1 MNLLVVES
9 PAKAKT
15 INKYLGNDFEVIAT
29 VGHFRDLAKKD
40 GVKVTEDYSDVE
52 LNWETTSAGLQ
63 MLENIEKKA
72 EGYEKI
78 YLATDPDREGEAIT
92 WHLVK
97 SLEKKIDKNKFE
109 RITFNEITKNAVI
122 KSFDE
127 ARKVDD
133 NLVSAYLARR
143 SLDYLAGYSL
153 SPVLW
158 RKMPGSRSAGR
169 VQSVAV
175 RLIYEKE
182 IEIEQFEPEKF
193 YKLNIHGEVNGAKLD
208 TTITTLE
215 GQKVDKLFFKDEDLA
230 NKAKNYLNTNNFFIK
245 KIDEKTISR
254 KPKAPFNTSSLQQT
268 ANSQLNFSASQ
279 TMTIAQGLYMGVDI
293 NKETI
298 ALITYMRTDS
308 ITLSKDS
315 IDIIRE
321 NISKD
326 YGSKYIPEKAIEYK
340 SRKKNAQ
347 EAHEAIRPT
356 DISIKPDDIKE
367 FLNEDQFKLYDLIW
381 KRTIASQ
388 MTSAETNQNTLKIE
402 CKEQN
407 ITLKATLGKLIFD
420 GYKKVYNVQEEDEE
434 QIISLLDNLKENDI
448 YKVDEVEVLE
458 SFTSPPSRYT
468 DASLV
473 KKLEELE
480 IGRPSTYASIIQTIV
495 NRGYVLKSGK
505 SFILNDR
512 GRVVNVF
519 LCNYFKKFLEYKFT
533 ADLENQLD
541 DVAADKAEWKNIVL
555 NFWKDFE
562 FFINEVMGKP
572 NREVIDVI
580 NDELSPVIFK
590 KIGGDVDIKCSSWA
604 NLTKNCDGNLGVKVG
619 KMGGFIGCSNYP
631 DCKFTI
637 SIGAFVKEVNPKNR
651 EGDEIITFPRTLGVD
666 ADSKRDIAV
675 HLGPYG
681 YYLQLGKD
689 TDEEKPKRVT
699 LPKSYDQNTI
709 GMNIASQ
716 LIKLPIT
723 LGVYPDTEEPVI
735 ANIGAYGPYVKYTE
749 KKMNNDIEINQD
761 IFASLGKRFD
771 VLEITLEQAI
781 ELINIKKN
789 KPTNKVREIGTLKR
803 RRQRANLYKGKSGKY
818 YFKIGIMN
826 YKIPPE
832 FDGENLTIEDVE
844 KILKTNR

>member
-40 GVKVTEDYSDVE
+40 GVKVSEDYSDVE
-52 LNWETTSAGLQ
+52 LNWETTSAGLK

-72 EGYEKI
+72 SGYEKI

-97 SLEKKIDKNKFE
+97 SLEKTIDQNKFK

-127 ARKVDD
+127 ARQVDN

-193 YKLNIHGEVNGAKLD
+193 YKLNVHGQINGAKLD
-208 TTITTLE
+208 TSITTLD
-215 GQKVDKLFFKDEDLA
+215 GQKVDKLFFKSEELA
-230 NKAKNYLNTNNFFIK
+230 NKAKDYLNSNNFFIK
-245 KIDEKTISR
+245 KIDEKTIFR
-254 KPKAPFNTSSLQQT
+254 KPRAPFNTSTLQQT

-315 IDIIRE
+315 IETVRE
-321 NISKD
+321 NIQKN
-326 YGSKYIPEKAIEYK
+326 YGEKYLPKEAIEYK
-340 SRKKNAQ
+340 SKKKNAQ

-356 DISIKPDDIKE
+356 DITIKPEDIKD
-367 FLNEDQFKLYDLIW
+367 FLSEEQFKLYDLIW

-388 MTSAETNQNTLKIE
+388 MSNAETNQNTLQIE
-402 CKEQN
+402 CAEKN
-407 ITLKATLGKLIFD
+407 ITLRATLGKLIFD
-420 GYKKVYNVQEEDEE
+420 GYKKVYNLQEDDED
-434 QIISLLDNLKENDI
+434 QIVSLLENLKENDE
-448 YKVDEVEVLE
+448 YKIDDVEILE
-458 SFTSPPSRYT
+458 SYTSPPSRYT

-533 ADLENQLD
+533 ADLESQLD

-590 KIGGDVDIKCSSWA
+590 KIGGDIDIKCSSWA
-604 NLTKNCDGNLGVKVG
+604 NTENCDGNLGVKVG

-637 SIGAFVKEVNPKNR
+637 SIGAFVKEINPKNK
-651 EGDEIITFPRTLGVD
+651 EGDEIITFPRSLGID
-666 ADSKRDIAV
+666 ADSQKEISV

-699 LPKSYDQNTI
+699 LPKHYDQNTL

-723 LGVYPDTEEPVI
+723 LGNYPDSEEPVI
-735 ANIGAYGPYVKYTE
+735 ANIGAYGPYVKY
-749 KKMNNDIEINQD
+749 QD

-771 VLEITLEQAI
+771 VLEIDLNQAV

-789 KPTNKVREIGTLKR
+789 KPTNKVREIGILKR
-803 RRQRANLYKGKSGKY
+803 RRQKANLYKGKSGKY

-832 FDGENLTIEDVE
+832 YDGENLTIEDVE
-844 KILKTNR
+844 KILKSNR

>member
-52 LNWETTSAGLQ
+52 LNWETTTAGMK
-63 MLENIEKKA
+63 MLDSIEKKA
-72 EGYEKI
+72 EGYKKI

-122 KSFDE
+122 NSFKE
-127 ARKVDD
+127 SRKVDD

-193 YKLNIHGEVNGAKLD
+193 YKINVNGEINGAKLD
-208 TTITTLE
+208 TSITSLD
-215 GQKVDKLFFKDEDLA
+215 GQKVDKLFFKNEALA
-230 NKAKNYLNTNNFFIK
+230 EKAKNYLNNNKFFIR

-254 KPKAPFNTSSLQQT
+254 KPKAPFNTSTLQQT

-279 TMTIAQGLYMGVDI
+279 TMTIAQGLYMGIDI

-315 IDIIRE
+315 IDTIRK
-321 NISKD
+321 NISEQ
-326 YGSKYIPEKAIEYK
+326 YGDKYLPDKPIEYK

-356 DISIKPDDIKE
+356 DISIKPESIKDYLSE
-367 FLNEDQFKLYDLIW
+367 EQFKLYDLIW
-381 KRTIASQ
+381 KRTLASQ
-388 MTSAETNQNTLKIE
+388 MTSAETNQNTLQIDCEEK
-402 CKEQN
+402 N

-420 GYKKVYNVQEEDEE
+420 GYKKVYNLQEDDEE
-434 QIISLLDNLKENDI
+434 QIISLLENI
-448 YKVDEVEVLE
+448 KVNDKYIVSEVETLE
-458 SFTSPPSRYT
+458 SYTSPPSRYT

-580 NDELSPVIFK
+580 NEELSPVIFK
-590 KIGGDVDIKCSSWA
+590 KIGGDIDIKCSSWA
-604 NLTKNCDGNLGVKVG
+604 NTENCEGNLGVKVG

-631 DCKFTI
+631 ECKFTI

-651 EGDEIITFPRTLGVD
+651 EGDEIITFPRTLGID
-666 ADSKRDIAV
+666 ADSKKEIAV

-689 TDEEKPKRVT
+689 TDEDKPKRVT

-723 LGVYPDTEEPVI
+723 LGNFPNSEDPVI
-735 ANIGAYGPYVKYTE
+735 ANIGAYGPYVKY
-749 KKMNNDIEINQD
+749 QD
-761 IFASLGKRFD
+761 IFASLGRKYD
-771 VLEITLEQAI
+771 VLEIDLDQAV
-781 ELINIKKN
+781 ELITIKKN
-789 KPTNKVREIGTLKR
+789 KPTNKVREIGVLKR
-803 RRQRANLYKGKSGKY
+803 RKQKANLYKGKSGKF

-832 FDGENLTIEDVE
+832 YDGENLTIEDVE
-844 KILKTNR
+844 KILKANR

>member
-52 LNWETTSAGLQ
+52 LNWETTTAGMK
-63 MLENIEKKA
+63 MLDSIEKKA

-122 KSFDE
+122 NSFKE
-127 ARKVDD
+127 SRKVDD

-193 YKLNIHGEVNGAKLD
+193 YKINVHGEINGAKLD
-208 TTITTLE
+208 TSITSLD
-215 GQKVDKLFFKDEDLA
+215 GQKVDKLFFKNEALA
-230 NKAKNYLNTNNFFIK
+230 EKAKNYLNNNRFFIR

-254 KPKAPFNTSSLQQT
+254 KPKAPFNTSTLQQT

-279 TMTIAQGLYMGVDI
+279 TMTIAQGLYMGIDI

-315 IDIIRE
+315 IDTIRK
-321 NISKD
+321 NISEQ
-326 YGSKYIPEKAIEYK
+326 YGDKYLPDKPIEYK

-356 DISIKPDDIKE
+356 DISIKPESIKDYLSE
-367 FLNEDQFKLYDLIW
+367 EQFKLYDLIW
-381 KRTIASQ
+381 KRTLASQ
-388 MTSAETNQNTLKIE
+388 MTSAETNQNTLQIDCEEK
-402 CKEQN
+402 N

-420 GYKKVYNVQEEDEE
+420 GYKKVYNLQEDDEE
-434 QIISLLDNLKENDI
+434 QIISLLENIKENDKYI
-448 YKVDEVEVLE
+448 VSEVETLE
-458 SFTSPPSRYT
+458 SYTSPPSRYT

-580 NDELSPVIFK
+580 NEELSPVIFK
-590 KIGGDVDIKCSSWA
+590 KIGGDIDIKCSSWA
-604 NLTKNCDGNLGVKVG
+604 NTENCEGNLGVKVG

-631 DCKFTI
+631 ECKFTI

-651 EGDEIITFPRTLGVD
+651 EGDEIITFPRTLGID
-666 ADSKRDIAV
+666 ADSKKEIAV

-689 TDEEKPKRVT
+689 TDEDKPKRVT

-723 LGVYPDTEEPVI
+723 LGNFPNSEDPVI
-735 ANIGAYGPYVKYTE
+735 ANIGAYGPYVKY
-749 KKMNNDIEINQD
+749 QD
-761 IFASLGKRFD
+761 IFASLGRKYD
-771 VLEITLEQAI
+771 VLEIDLDQA
-781 ELINIKKN
+781 
-789 KPTNKVREIGTLKR
+789 V
-803 RRQRANLYKGKSGKY
+803 
-818 YFKIGIMN
+818 
-826 YKIPPE
+826 
-832 FDGENLTIEDVE
+832 
-844 KILKTNR
+844 

>member
-52 LNWETTSAGLQ
+52 LNWETTTAGMK
-63 MLENIEKKA
+63 MLDSIEKKA

-122 KSFDE
+122 NSFKE
-127 ARKVDD
+127 SRNVDD

-193 YKLNIHGEVNGAKLD
+193 YKINVHGEINGAKLD
-208 TTITTLE
+208 TSITSLD
-215 GQKVDKLFFKDEDLA
+215 GQKVDKLFFKNEALA
-230 NKAKNYLNTNNFFIK
+230 EKAKNYLNNNKFFIR

-254 KPKAPFNTSSLQQT
+254 KPKAPFNTSTLQQT

-279 TMTIAQGLYMGVDI
+279 TMTIAQGLYMGIDI

-315 IDIIRE
+315 IDTIRK
-321 NISKD
+321 NISEQ
-326 YGSKYIPEKAIEYK
+326 YGDKYLPDKPIEYK

-356 DISIKPDDIKE
+356 DISIKPESIKDYLSE
-367 FLNEDQFKLYDLIW
+367 EQFKLYDLIW
-381 KRTIASQ
+381 KRTLASQ
-388 MTSAETNQNTLKIE
+388 MTSAETNQNTLQIDCEEK
-402 CKEQN
+402 N

-420 GYKKVYNVQEEDEE
+420 GYKKVYNLQEDDEE
-434 QIISLLDNLKENDI
+434 QIISLLENIKENDKYI
-448 YKVDEVEVLE
+448 VSEVETLE
-458 SFTSPPSRYT
+458 SYTSPPSRYT

-580 NDELSPVIFK
+580 NEELSPVIFK
-590 KIGGDVDIKCSSWA
+590 KIGGDIDIKCSSWA
-604 NLTKNCDGNLGVKVG
+604 NTENCEGNLGVKVG

-631 DCKFTI
+631 ECKFTI

-651 EGDEIITFPRTLGVD
+651 EGDEIITFPRTLGID
-666 ADSKRDIAV
+666 ADSKKEIAV

-681 YYLQLGKD
+681 YYLQLGKE
-689 TDEEKPKRVT
+689 TDEDKPKRVT

-723 LGVYPDTEEPVI
+723 LGNFPNSEDPVI
-735 ANIGAYGPYVKYTE
+735 ANIGAYGPYVKY
-749 KKMNNDIEINQD
+749 QD
-761 IFASLGKRFD
+761 IFASLGRKYD
-771 VLEITLEQAI
+771 VLEINLDQAV
-781 ELINIKKN
+781 ELITIKKN
-789 KPTNKVREIGTLKR
+789 KPTNKVREIGVLKR
-803 RRQRANLYKGKSGKY
+803 RKQRANLYKGKSGKF

-832 FDGENLTIEDVE
+832 YDGENLTIEDVE
-844 KILKTNR
+844 KILKANR

>member
-52 LNWETTSAGLQ
+52 LNWETTTAGMK
-63 MLENIEKKA
+63 MLDSIEKKA

-122 KSFDE
+122 NSFKE
-127 ARKVDD
+127 SRKVDD

-193 YKLNIHGEVNGAKLD
+193 YKINVHGEVNGAKLD
-208 TTITTLE
+208 TSITSLD
-215 GQKVDKLFFKDEDLA
+215 GQKVDKLFFKNGALA
-230 NKAKNYLNTNNFFIK
+230 EKAKNYLNNNKFFIR

-254 KPKAPFNTSSLQQT
+254 KPKAPFNTSTLQQT

-279 TMTIAQGLYMGVDI
+279 TMTIAQGLYMGIDI

-315 IDIIRE
+315 IDTIRK
-321 NISKD
+321 NISEQ
-326 YGSKYIPEKAIEYK
+326 YGDKYLPDKPIEYK

-356 DISIKPDDIKE
+356 DISIKPESIKDYLSE
-367 FLNEDQFKLYDLIW
+367 EQFKLYDLIW
-381 KRTIASQ
+381 KRTLASQ
-388 MTSAETNQNTLKIE
+388 MTSAETNQNTLQIDCEEK
-402 CKEQN
+402 N

-420 GYKKVYNVQEEDEE
+420 GYKKVYNLQEDDEE
-434 QIISLLDNLKENDI
+434 QIISLLENIKENDKYI
-448 YKVDEVEVLE
+448 VSEVETLE
-458 SFTSPPSRYT
+458 SYTSPPSRYT

-580 NDELSPVIFK
+580 NEELSPVIFK
-590 KIGGDVDIKCSSWA
+590 KIGGDIDIKCSSWA
-604 NLTKNCDGNLGVKVG
+604 NTENCEGNLGVKVG

-631 DCKFTI
+631 ECKFTI
-637 SIGAFVKEVNPKNR
+637 SIGAFIKEVNPKNR
-651 EGDEIITFPRTLGVD
+651 EGDEIITFPRTLGID
-666 ADSKRDIAV
+666 ADSKKEIAV

-689 TDEEKPKRVT
+689 TDEDKPKRVT

-723 LGVYPDTEEPVI
+723 LGNFPNSEDPVI
-735 ANIGAYGPYVKYTE
+735 ANIGAYGPYVKY
-749 KKMNNDIEINQD
+749 QD
-761 IFASLGKRFD
+761 IFASLGRKYD
-771 VLEITLEQAI
+771 VLEIDLDQAV
-781 ELINIKKN
+781 ELITIKKN
-789 KPTNKVREIGTLKR
+789 KPTNKVREIGVLKR
-803 RRQRANLYKGKSGKY
+803 RKQRANLYKGKSGKF

-832 FDGENLTIEDVE
+832 YDGENLTIEDVE
-844 KILKTNR
+844 KILKANR

>member
-52 LNWETTSAGLQ
+52 LNWETTTAGMK
-63 MLENIEKKA
+63 MLDSIEKKA

-122 KSFDE
+122 NSFKE
-127 ARKVDD
+127 SRKVDD

-193 YKLNIHGEVNGAKLD
+193 YKINVHGEINGAKLD
-208 TTITTLE
+208 TSITSLD
-215 GQKVDKLFFKDEDLA
+215 GQKVDKLFFKNEALA
-230 NKAKNYLNTNNFFIK
+230 EKAKNYLNNNKFFIR

-254 KPKAPFNTSSLQQT
+254 KPKAPFNTSTLQQT

-279 TMTIAQGLYMGVDI
+279 TMTIAQGLYMGIDI

-315 IDIIRE
+315 IDTIRK
-321 NISKD
+321 NISD
-326 YGSKYIPEKAIEYK
+326 EYGDKYLPDKPIEYK

-356 DISIKPDDIKE
+356 DISIKPESIKDYLSE
-367 FLNEDQFKLYDLIW
+367 EQFKLYDLIW
-381 KRTIASQ
+381 KRTLASQ
-388 MTSAETNQNTLKIE
+388 MTSAQTNQNTLQIDCEEK
-402 CKEQN
+402 N

-420 GYKKVYNVQEEDEE
+420 GYKKVYNLQEDDEE
-434 QIISLLDNLKENDI
+434 QIISLLENIKENDKYI
-448 YKVDEVEVLE
+448 VSEVETLE
-458 SFTSPPSRYT
+458 SYTSPPSRYT

-580 NDELSPVIFK
+580 NEELSPVIFK
-590 KIGGDVDIKCSSWA
+590 KIGGDIDIKCSSWA
-604 NLTKNCDGNLGVKVG
+604 NTENCEGNLGVKVG

-631 DCKFTI
+631 ECKFTI

-651 EGDEIITFPRTLGVD
+651 EGDEIITFPRTLGID
-666 ADSKRDIAV
+666 ADSKKEIAV

-681 YYLQLGKD
+681 YYLQLGKE
-689 TDEEKPKRVT
+689 TDEDKPKRVT

-723 LGVYPDTEEPVI
+723 LGNFPNSEDPVI
-735 ANIGAYGPYVKYTE
+735 ANIGAYGPYVKY
-749 KKMNNDIEINQD
+749 QD
-761 IFASLGKRFD
+761 IFASLGRKYD
-771 VLEITLEQAI
+771 VLEISLDQAV
-781 ELINIKKN
+781 ELITIKKN
-789 KPTNKVREIGTLKR
+789 KPTNKVREIGVLKR
-803 RRQRANLYKGKSGKY
+803 RKQRANLYKGKSGKF

-832 FDGENLTIEDVE
+832 YDGENLTIEDVE
-844 KILKTNR
+844 KILKANR

>member
-52 LNWETTSAGLQ
+52 LNWETTTAGMK
-63 MLENIEKKA
+63 MLDSIEKKA

-122 KSFDE
+122 NSFKE
-127 ARKVDD
+127 SRKVDD

-193 YKLNIHGEVNGAKLD
+193 YKINVHGEINGAKLD
-208 TTITTLE
+208 TSITSLD
-215 GQKVDKLFFKDEDLA
+215 GQKVDKLFFKNEALA
-230 NKAKNYLNTNNFFIK
+230 EKAKNYLNNNKFFIR

-254 KPKAPFNTSSLQQT
+254 KPKAPFNTSTLQQT

-279 TMTIAQGLYMGVDI
+279 TMTIAQGLYMGIDI

-315 IDIIRE
+315 IDTIRK
-321 NISKD
+321 NISEQ
-326 YGSKYIPEKAIEYK
+326 YGDKYLPDKPIEYK

-356 DISIKPDDIKE
+356 DISIKPESIKDYLSE
-367 FLNEDQFKLYDLIW
+367 EQFKLYDLIW
-381 KRTIASQ
+381 KRTLASQ
-388 MTSAETNQNTLKIE
+388 MTSAETNQNTLQIDCEEK
-402 CKEQN
+402 N

-420 GYKKVYNVQEEDEE
+420 GYKKVYNLQDDDEE
-434 QIISLLDNLKENDI
+434 QIISLLENIKENDKYI
-448 YKVDEVEVLE
+448 VGEVETLE
-458 SFTSPPSRYT
+458 SYTSPPSRYT

-572 NREVIDVI
+572 NREVIDMI
-580 NDELSPVIFK
+580 NEELSPVIFK
-590 KIGGDVDIKCSSWA
+590 KIGGDIDIKCSSWA
-604 NLTKNCDGNLGVKVG
+604 NTENCEGNLGVKVG

-631 DCKFTI
+631 ECKFTI

-651 EGDEIITFPRTLGVD
+651 EGDEIITFPRTLGID
-666 ADSKRDIAV
+666 ADSKKEIAV

-681 YYLQLGKD
+681 YYLQLGKE
-689 TDEEKPKRVT
+689 TDEDKPKRVT

-723 LGVYPDTEEPVI
+723 LGNFPNSEDPVI
-735 ANIGAYGPYVKYTE
+735 ANIGAYGPYVKC
-749 KKMNNDIEINQD
+749 QD
-761 IFASLGKRFD
+761 IFASLGRKYD
-771 VLEITLEQAI
+771 VLEINLDQAV
-781 ELINIKKN
+781 ELITIKKN
-789 KPTNKVREIGTLKR
+789 KPTNKVKEIGVLKR
-803 RRQRANLYKGKSGKY
+803 RKQRANLYKGKSGKF

-832 FDGENLTIEDVE
+832 YDGENLTIEDVE
-844 KILKTNR
+844 KILKANR

>member
-52 LNWETTSAGLQ
+52 LNWETTTAGMK
-63 MLENIEKKA
+63 MLDSIEKKA

-122 KSFDE
+122 NSFKE
-127 ARKVDD
+127 SRKVDD

-193 YKLNIHGEVNGAKLD
+193 YKINVHGEINGAKLD
-208 TTITTLE
+208 TSITSLD
-215 GQKVDKLFFKDEDLA
+215 GQKVDKLFFKNEALA
-230 NKAKNYLNTNNFFIK
+230 EKAKNYLNNNKFFIR

-254 KPKAPFNTSSLQQT
+254 KPKAPFNTSTLQQT

-279 TMTIAQGLYMGVDI
+279 TMTIAQGLYMGIDI

-315 IDIIRE
+315 IDTIRK
-321 NISKD
+321 NISEQ
-326 YGSKYIPEKAIEYK
+326 YGDKYLPDKPIEYK

-356 DISIKPDDIKE
+356 DISIKPESIKDYLSE
-367 FLNEDQFKLYDLIW
+367 EQFKLYDLIW
-381 KRTIASQ
+381 KRTLASQ
-388 MTSAETNQNTLKIE
+388 MTSAETNQNTLQIDCEEK
-402 CKEQN
+402 N

-420 GYKKVYNVQEEDEE
+420 GYKKVYNLQEDDEE
-434 QIISLLDNLKENDI
+434 QIISLLENIKENDKYI
-448 YKVDEVEVLE
+448 VSEVETLE
-458 SFTSPPSRYT
+458 SYTSPPSRYT

-580 NDELSPVIFK
+580 NEELSPVIFK
-590 KIGGDVDIKCSSWA
+590 KIGGDIDIKCSSWA
-604 NLTKNCDGNLGVKVG
+604 NTENCEGNLGVKVG

-631 DCKFTI
+631 ECKFTI

-651 EGDEIITFPRTLGVD
+651 EGDEIITFPRTLGID
-666 ADSKRDIAV
+666 ADSKKEIAV

-681 YYLQLGKD
+681 YYLQLGKE
-689 TDEEKPKRVT
+689 TDEDKPKRVT

-723 LGVYPDTEEPVI
+723 LGNFPNSEDPVI
-735 ANIGAYGPYVKYTE
+735 ANIGAYGPYVKY
-749 KKMNNDIEINQD
+749 QD
-761 IFASLGKRFD
+761 IFAS
-771 VLEITLEQAI
+771 
-781 ELINIKKN
+781 
-789 KPTNKVREIGTLKR
+789 
-803 RRQRANLYKGKSGKY
+803 
-818 YFKIGIMN
+818 
-826 YKIPPE
+826 
-832 FDGENLTIEDVE
+832 
-844 KILKTNR
+844 

>member
-29 VGHFRDLAKKD
+29 VGHFRDLAKKN

-52 LNWETTSAGLQ
+52 LNWETTTAGMK
-63 MLENIEKKA
+63 MLDSIEKKA

-122 KSFDE
+122 NSFKE
-127 ARKVDD
+127 SRKVDD

-193 YKLNIHGEVNGAKLD
+193 YKINVHGEINGAKLD
-208 TTITTLE
+208 TSITSLD
-215 GQKVDKLFFKDEDLA
+215 GQKVDKLFFKNEALTE
-230 NKAKNYLNTNNFFIK
+230 KAKNYLNNNKFFIR

-254 KPKAPFNTSSLQQT
+254 KPKAPFNTSTLQQT

-279 TMTIAQGLYMGVDI
+279 TMTIAQGLYMGIDI

-315 IDIIRE
+315 IDTIRKNII
-321 NISKD
+321 KQ
-326 YGSKYIPEKAIEYK
+326 YGDKYLPDKPIEYK

-356 DISIKPDDIKE
+356 DISIKPESIKDYLSE
-367 FLNEDQFKLYDLIW
+367 EQFKLYDLIW
-381 KRTIASQ
+381 KRTLASQ
-388 MTSAETNQNTLKIE
+388 MTSAETNQNTLQIDCEEK
-402 CKEQN
+402 N

-420 GYKKVYNVQEEDEE
+420 GYKKVYNLQEDDEE
-434 QIISLLDNLKENDI
+434 QIISLLENIKENDKYI
-448 YKVDEVEVLE
+448 VSEVETLE
-458 SFTSPPSRYT
+458 SYTSPPSRYT

-580 NDELSPVIFK
+580 NEELSPVIFK
-590 KIGGDVDIKCSSWA
+590 KIGGDIDIKCSSWA
-604 NLTKNCDGNLGVKVG
+604 NTENCEGNLGVKVG

-631 DCKFTI
+631 ECKFTI

-651 EGDEIITFPRTLGVD
+651 EGDEIITFPRTLGID
-666 ADSKRDIAV
+666 ADSKKEIAV

-681 YYLQLGKD
+681 YYLQLGKE
-689 TDEEKPKRVT
+689 TDEDKPKRVT

-723 LGVYPDTEEPVI
+723 LGNFPNSEDPVI
-735 ANIGAYGPYVKYTE
+735 ANIGAYGPYVKY
-749 KKMNNDIEINQD
+749 QD
-761 IFASLGKRFD
+761 IFASLGRKYD
-771 VLEITLEQAI
+771 VLEIDLDQAV
-781 ELINIKKN
+781 ELITIKKN
-789 KPTNKVREIGTLKR
+789 KPTNKVREIGVLKR
-803 RRQRANLYKGKSGKY
+803 RKQRANLYKGKSGKF

-832 FDGENLTIEDVE
+832 YDGENLTIEDVE
-844 KILKTNR
+844 KILKANR

>member
-40 GVKVTEDYSDVE
+40 GVKVSEDYSDVE
-52 LNWETTSAGLQ
+52 LNWETTTAGMK
-63 MLENIEKKA
+63 MLDSIEKKA

-122 KSFDE
+122 NSFKE
-127 ARKVDD
+127 SRKVDD

-193 YKLNIHGEVNGAKLD
+193 YKINVHGEINGAKLD
-208 TTITTLE
+208 TSITSLD
-215 GQKVDKLFFKDEDLA
+215 GQKVDKLFFKNEALA
-230 NKAKNYLNTNNFFIK
+230 EKAKNYLNNNKFFIR

-254 KPKAPFNTSSLQQT
+254 KPKAPFNTSTLQQT

-279 TMTIAQGLYMGVDI
+279 TMTIAQGLYMGIDI

-315 IDIIRE
+315 IDTIRK
-321 NISKD
+321 NISEQ
-326 YGSKYIPEKAIEYK
+326 YGDKYLPDKPIEYK

-356 DISIKPDDIKE
+356 DISIKPESIKDYLSE
-367 FLNEDQFKLYDLIW
+367 EQFKLYDLIW
-381 KRTIASQ
+381 KRTLASQ
-388 MTSAETNQNTLKIE
+388 MTSAETNQNTLQIDCEEK
-402 CKEQN
+402 N

-420 GYKKVYNVQEEDEE
+420 GYKKVYNLQEDDEE
-434 QIISLLDNLKENDI
+434 QIISLLENIKENDKYI
-448 YKVDEVEVLE
+448 VSEVETLE
-458 SFTSPPSRYT
+458 SYTSPPSRYT

-580 NDELSPVIFK
+580 NEELSPVIFK
-590 KIGGDVDIKCSSWA
+590 KIGGDIDIKCSSWA
-604 NLTKNCDGNLGVKVG
+604 NTENCEGNLGVKVG

-631 DCKFTI
+631 ECKFTI

-651 EGDEIITFPRTLGVD
+651 EGDEIITFPRTLGID
-666 ADSKRDIAV
+666 ADSKKEIAV

-681 YYLQLGKD
+681 YYLQLGKE
-689 TDEEKPKRVT
+689 TDEDKPKRVT

-723 LGVYPDTEEPVI
+723 LGNFPNSEDPVI
-735 ANIGAYGPYVKYTE
+735 ANIGAYGPYVKY
-749 KKMNNDIEINQD
+749 QD
-761 IFASLGKRFD
+761 IFASLGRKYD
-771 VLEITLEQAI
+771 VLEIDLDQAV
-781 ELINIKKN
+781 ELITIKKN
-789 KPTNKVREIGTLKR
+789 KPTNKVREIGVLKR
-803 RRQRANLYKGKSGKY
+803 RKQRANLYKGKSGKF

-832 FDGENLTIEDVE
+832 YDGENLTIEDVE
-844 KILKTNR
+844 KILKANR

>member
-52 LNWETTSAGLQ
+52 LNWETTTAGMK
-63 MLENIEKKA
+63 MLDSIEKKA

-122 KSFDE
+122 NSFKE
-127 ARKVDD
+127 SRKVDD

-193 YKLNIHGEVNGAKLD
+193 YKINVHGEINGAKLD
-208 TTITTLE
+208 TSITSLD
-215 GQKVDKLFFKDEDLA
+215 GQKVDKLFFKNEALA
-230 NKAKNYLNTNNFFIK
+230 EKAKNYLNNNKFFIR

-254 KPKAPFNTSSLQQT
+254 KPKAPFNTSTLQQT

-279 TMTIAQGLYMGVDI
+279 TMTIAQGLYMGIDI

-315 IDIIRE
+315 IDTIRK
-321 NISKD
+321 NISEQ
-326 YGSKYIPEKAIEYK
+326 YGDKYLPDKPIEYK

-356 DISIKPDDIKE
+356 DISIKPESIKDYLSE
-367 FLNEDQFKLYDLIW
+367 EQFKLYDLIW
-381 KRTIASQ
+381 KRTLASQ
-388 MTSAETNQNTLKIE
+388 MTSAETNQNTLQIDCEEK
-402 CKEQN
+402 N

-420 GYKKVYNVQEEDEE
+420 GYKKVYNLQEDDEE
-434 QIISLLDNLKENDI
+434 QIISLLENIKENDKYI
-448 YKVDEVEVLE
+448 VSEVETLE
-458 SFTSPPSRYT
+458 SYTSPPSRYT

-590 KIGGDVDIKCSSWA
+590 KIGGDIDIKCSSWA
-604 NLTKNCDGNLGVKVG
+604 NTENCEGNLGVKVG

-631 DCKFTI
+631 ECKFTI

-651 EGDEIITFPRTLGVD
+651 EGDEIITFPRTLGID
-666 ADSKRDIAV
+666 ADSKKEIAV

-689 TDEEKPKRVT
+689 TDEDKPKRVT

-723 LGVYPDTEEPVI
+723 LGNFPNSEDPVI
-735 ANIGAYGPYVKYTE
+735 ANIGAYGPYVKY
-749 KKMNNDIEINQD
+749 QD
-761 IFASLGKRFD
+761 IFASLGRKYD
-771 VLEITLEQAI
+771 VLEINLDQAV
-781 ELINIKKN
+781 ELITIKKN
-789 KPTNKVREIGTLKR
+789 KPTNKVREIGVLKR
-803 RRQRANLYKGKSGKY
+803 RKQRANLYKGKSGKF

-832 FDGENLTIEDVE
+832 YDGENLTIEDVE
-844 KILKTNR
+844 KILKANR

>member
-52 LNWETTSAGLQ
+52 LNWETTTAGMK
-63 MLENIEKKA
+63 MLDSIEKKA

-122 KSFDE
+122 NSFKE
-127 ARKVDD
+127 SRKVDD

-193 YKLNIHGEVNGAKLD
+193 YKINVNGEINGAKLD
-208 TTITTLE
+208 TSITSLD
-215 GQKVDKLFFKDEDLA
+215 GQKVDKLFFKNESLA
-230 NKAKNYLNTNNFFIK
+230 EKAKNYLNNNKFFIR

-254 KPKAPFNTSSLQQT
+254 KPKAPFNTSTLQQT

-279 TMTIAQGLYMGVDI
+279 TMTIAQGLYMGIDI

-315 IDIIRE
+315 IDAVRK
-321 NISKD
+321 NISD
-326 YGSKYIPEKAIEYK
+326 EFGNKYLPDKPIEYK

-356 DISIKPDDIKE
+356 DISIKPESIKNYLSE
-367 FLNEDQFKLYDLIW
+367 EQFKLYDLIW
-381 KRTIASQ
+381 KRTLASQ
-388 MTSAETNQNTLKIE
+388 MTSAETNQNTLQIDCEEK
-402 CKEQN
+402 N

-420 GYKKVYNVQEEDEE
+420 GYKKVYNLQEDDEE
-434 QIISLLDNLKENDI
+434 QIISLLENIKKNDKYI
-448 YKVDEVEVLE
+448 VSEVETLE
-458 SFTSPPSRYT
+458 SYTSPPSRYT

-580 NDELSPVIFK
+580 NEELSPVIFK
-590 KIGGDVDIKCSSWA
+590 KIGGDIDIKCSSWA
-604 NLTKNCDGNLGVKVG
+604 NTENCEGNLGVKVG

-631 DCKFTI
+631 ECKFTI

-651 EGDEIITFPRTLGVD
+651 EGDEIITFPRTLGID
-666 ADSKRDIAV
+666 ADSKKEIAV

-689 TDEEKPKRVT
+689 TDEDKPKRVT
-699 LPKSYDQNTI
+699 LPKIYDQNTI

-723 LGVYPDTEEPVI
+723 LGNFPNSEDPVI
-735 ANIGAYGPYVKYTE
+735 ANIGAYGPYVKY
-749 KKMNNDIEINQD
+749 QD
-761 IFASLGKRFD
+761 IFASLGRKYD
-771 VLEITLEQAI
+771 VLEIDLDQAV
-781 ELINIKKN
+781 ELITIKKN
-789 KPTNKVREIGTLKR
+789 KPTNKVREIGVLKR
-803 RRQRANLYKGKSGKY
+803 RKQRANLYKGKSGKF

-832 FDGENLTIEDVE
+832 YDGENLTIEDVE
-844 KILKTNR
+844 KILKASR

>member
-52 LNWETTSAGLQ
+52 LNWETTTAGIK
-63 MLENIEKKA
+63 MLDSIEKKA

-122 KSFDE
+122 NSFKE
-127 ARKVDD
+127 SRKVDV

-193 YKLNIHGEVNGAKLD
+193 YKINVRGEINSAKLD
-208 TTITTLE
+208 TSITSLD
-215 GQKVDKLFFKDEDLA
+215 GQKVDKLFFKNEALA
-230 NKAKNYLNTNNFFIK
+230 EKAKNYLNNNKFFIR

-254 KPKAPFNTSSLQQT
+254 KPKAPFNTSTLQQT

-279 TMTIAQGLYMGVDI
+279 TMTIAQGLYMGIDI

-315 IDIIRE
+315 IDTIRK
-321 NISKD
+321 NISEQ
-326 YGSKYIPEKAIEYK
+326 YGDKYLPDKPIEYK

-356 DISIKPDDIKE
+356 DISIKPESIKDYLSE
-367 FLNEDQFKLYDLIW
+367 EQFKLYDLIW
-381 KRTIASQ
+381 KRTLASQ
-388 MTSAETNQNTLKIE
+388 MTSAETNQNTLQIDCEEK
-402 CKEQN
+402 N

-420 GYKKVYNVQEEDEE
+420 GYKKVYNLQEDDEE
-434 QIISLLDNLKENDI
+434 QIISLLENIKENDKYI
-448 YKVDEVEVLE
+448 VSEVETLE
-458 SFTSPPSRYT
+458 SYTSPPSRYT

-580 NDELSPVIFK
+580 NEELSPVIFK
-590 KIGGDVDIKCSSWA
+590 KIGGDIDIKCSSWA
-604 NLTKNCDGNLGVKVG
+604 NTENCEGNLGVKVG

-631 DCKFTI
+631 ECKFTI

-651 EGDEIITFPRTLGVD
+651 EGDEIITFPRTLGID
-666 ADSKRDIAV
+666 ADSKKEIAV

-689 TDEEKPKRVT
+689 TDEDKPKRVT

-723 LGVYPDTEEPVI
+723 LGNFPNSEDPVI
-735 ANIGAYGPYVKYTE
+735 ANIGAYGPYVKY
-749 KKMNNDIEINQD
+749 QD
-761 IFASLGKRFD
+761 IFASLGRKYD
-771 VLEITLEQAI
+771 VLEINLDQAV
-781 ELINIKKN
+781 ELITIKKN
-789 KPTNKVREIGTLKR
+789 KPTNKVREIGVLKR
-803 RRQRANLYKGKSGKY
+803 RKQRANLYKGKSGKF

-832 FDGENLTIEDVE
+832 YDGENLTIEDVE
-844 KILKTNR
+844 KILKANR

>member
-52 LNWETTSAGLQ
+52 LNWETTTAGMK
-63 MLENIEKKA
+63 MLDSIEKKA

-122 KSFDE
+122 NSFKE
-127 ARKVDD
+127 SRKVDD

-193 YKLNIHGEVNGAKLD
+193 YKINVHGEINGAKLD
-208 TTITTLE
+208 TSITSLD
-215 GQKVDKLFFKDEDLA
+215 GQKVDKLFFKNEALA
-230 NKAKNYLNTNNFFIK
+230 GKAKNYLNNNKFFIR

-254 KPKAPFNTSSLQQT
+254 KPKAPFNTSTLQQT

-279 TMTIAQGLYMGVDI
+279 TMTIAQGLYMGIDI

-315 IDIIRE
+315 IDTIRK
-321 NISKD
+321 NISEQ
-326 YGSKYIPEKAIEYK
+326 YGDKYLPDKPIEYK

-356 DISIKPDDIKE
+356 DISIKPESIKNYLSE
-367 FLNEDQFKLYDLIW
+367 EQFKLYDLIW
-381 KRTIASQ
+381 KRTLASQ
-388 MTSAETNQNTLKIE
+388 MTSAETNQNTLQIDCEEK
-402 CKEQN
+402 N

-420 GYKKVYNVQEEDEE
+420 GYKKVYNLQEDDEE
-434 QIISLLDNLKENDI
+434 QIISLLENIKENDKYI
-448 YKVDEVEVLE
+448 VSEVETLE
-458 SFTSPPSRYT
+458 SYTSPPSRYT

-580 NDELSPVIFK
+580 NEELSPVIFK
-590 KIGGDVDIKCSSWA
+590 KIGGDIDIKCSSWA
-604 NLTKNCDGNLGVKVG
+604 NTENCEGNLGVKVG

-631 DCKFTI
+631 ECKFTI

-651 EGDEIITFPRTLGVD
+651 EGDEIITFPRTLGID
-666 ADSKRDIAV
+666 ADSKKEIAV

-681 YYLQLGKD
+681 YYLQLGKE
-689 TDEEKPKRVT
+689 TDEDKPKRVT

-723 LGVYPDTEEPVI
+723 LGNFPNSEDPVI
-735 ANIGAYGPYVKYTE
+735 ANIGAYGPYVKY
-749 KKMNNDIEINQD
+749 QD
-761 IFASLGKRFD
+761 IFASLGRKYD
-771 VLEITLEQAI
+771 VLEISLDQAV
-781 ELINIKKN
+781 ELITIKKN
-789 KPTNKVREIGTLKR
+789 KPTNKVREIGVLKR
-803 RRQRANLYKGKSGKY
+803 RKQRANLYKGKSGKF

-832 FDGENLTIEDVE
+832 YDGENLTIEDVE
-844 KILKTNR
+844 KILKANR

>member
-15 INKYLGNDFEVIAT
+15 INKYLGSDFEVIAT

-40 GVKVTEDYSDVE
+40 GVRVTEDYSDVE
-52 LNWETTSAGLQ
+52 LNWETTTAGLK

-72 EGYEKI
+72 NGYEKI

-97 SLEKKIDKNKFE
+97 SLEKNIDRNKFK

-122 KSFDE
+122 KSFE
-127 ARKVDD
+127 QARQVDN

-193 YKLNIHGEVNGAKLD
+193 YKLNVYGQINGAKLE
-208 TTITTLE
+208 TSITTLD
-215 GQKVDKLFFKDEDLA
+215 GQKVDKLFFKSEELA
-230 NKAKNYLNTNNFFIK
+230 NKAKKYLNSNNFFIK
-245 KIDEKTISR
+245 KIDEKTIFR
-254 KPKAPFNTSSLQQT
+254 KPRAPFNTSTLQQT

-315 IDIIRE
+315 ISSIRE
-321 NISKD
+321 NIEKD
-326 YGSKYIPEKAIEYK
+326 YGLKYLPKDAIEYK
-340 SRKKNAQ
+340 SKKKNAQ

-356 DISIKPDDIKE
+356 DISIKPDDIKDSLSE
-367 FLNEDQFKLYDLIW
+367 EQFKLYDLIW

-388 MTSAETNQNTLKIE
+388 MSNAETNQNTLQIE
-402 CKEQN
+402 CDENN

-420 GYKKVYNVQEEDEE
+420 GYKKVYSLQEEDED
-434 QIISLLDNLKENDI
+434 QIVSLLENLKEKDK
-448 YKVDEVEVLE
+448 YKVDDVEILE
-458 SFTSPPSRYT
+458 SYTSPPSRYT

-590 KIGGDVDIKCSSWA
+590 KIGGDIDIKCSSWA
-604 NLTKNCDGNLGVKVG
+604 NTENCDGNLGVKVG

-637 SIGAFVKEVNPKNR
+637 SIGAFVKEINPKNR
-651 EGDEIITFPRTLGVD
+651 EGDEIITFPRTLGTD
-666 ADSKRDIAV
+666 ADSKKEIAV

-699 LPKSYDQNTI
+699 LPKHYDQNTI

-723 LGVYPDTEEPVI
+723 LGNYPDSEEPVI
-735 ANIGAYGPYVKYTE
+735 ANIGAYGPYVKY
-749 KKMNNDIEINQD
+749 QD

-771 VLEITLEQAI
+771 VLEIDLDQAV

-789 KPTNKVREIGTLKR
+789 KPTNKVREIGVLKR
-803 RRQRANLYKGKSGKY
+803 RRQKANLYKGKSGKY

-826 YKIPPE
+826 YKIPAE
-832 FDGENLTIEDVE
+832 YDGENLTIEDVE

>member
-52 LNWETTSAGLQ
+52 LNWETTTAGMK
-63 MLENIEKKA
+63 MLDSIEKKA

-122 KSFDE
+122 NSFKE
-127 ARKVDD
+127 SRKVDD

-193 YKLNIHGEVNGAKLD
+193 YKINVHGEINGAKLD
-208 TTITTLE
+208 TSITSLD
-215 GQKVDKLFFKDEDLA
+215 GQKVDKLFFKNEALA
-230 NKAKNYLNTNNFFIK
+230 EKAKNYLNNNKFFIR

-254 KPKAPFNTSSLQQT
+254 KPKAPFNTSTLQQT

-279 TMTIAQGLYMGVDI
+279 TMTIAQGLYMGIDI

-315 IDIIRE
+315 IDTIRK
-321 NISKD
+321 NISEQ
-326 YGSKYIPEKAIEYK
+326 YGDKYLPDKPIEYK

-356 DISIKPDDIKE
+356 DISIKPESIKDYLSE
-367 FLNEDQFKLYDLIW
+367 EQFKLYDLIW
-381 KRTIASQ
+381 KRTLASQ
-388 MTSAETNQNTLKIE
+388 MTSAETNQNTLQIDCEEK
-402 CKEQN
+402 N

-420 GYKKVYNVQEEDEE
+420 GYKKVYNLQEDDEE
-434 QIISLLDNLKENDI
+434 QIISLLENIKENDKYI
-448 YKVDEVEVLE
+448 VSEVETLE
-458 SFTSPPSRYT
+458 SYTSPPSRYT

-580 NDELSPVIFK
+580 NEELSPVIFK
-590 KIGGDVDIKCSSWA
+590 KIGGDIDIKCSSWA
-604 NLTKNCDGNLGVKVG
+604 NTENCEGNLGVKVG

-631 DCKFTI
+631 ECKFTI

-651 EGDEIITFPRTLGVD
+651 EGDEIITFPRTLGID
-666 ADSKRDIAV
+666 ADSKKEIAV

-689 TDEEKPKRVT
+689 TDEDKPKRVT

-723 LGVYPDTEEPVI
+723 LGNFPNSEDPVI
-735 ANIGAYGPYVKYTE
+735 ANIGAYGPYVKY
-749 KKMNNDIEINQD
+749 QD
-761 IFASLGKRFD
+761 IFASLGRKYD
-771 VLEITLEQAI
+771 VLEIDLEQAV
-781 ELINIKKN
+781 ELITIKKN
-789 KPTNKVREIGTLKR
+789 KPTNKVTQIGVLKR
-803 RRQRANLYKGKSGKY
+803 RKQRANLYKGKSGKF

-832 FDGENLTIEDVE
+832 YDGENLTIEDVE
-844 KILKTNR
+844 KILKANR

>member
-52 LNWETTSAGLQ
+52 LNWETTTAGMK
-63 MLENIEKKA
+63 MLDSIEKKA

-122 KSFDE
+122 NSFKDS
-127 ARKVDD
+127 RKVDD

-193 YKLNIHGEVNGAKLD
+193 YKINVHGEINGAKLD
-208 TTITTLE
+208 TSITSLD
-215 GQKVDKLFFKDEDLA
+215 GQKVDKLFFKNEALA
-230 NKAKNYLNTNNFFIK
+230 EKAKNYLNNNKFFIR

-254 KPKAPFNTSSLQQT
+254 KPKAPFNTSTLQQT

-279 TMTIAQGLYMGVDI
+279 TMTIAQGLYMGIDI

-315 IDIIRE
+315 IDTIRK
-321 NISKD
+321 NISEQ
-326 YGSKYIPEKAIEYK
+326 YGHKYLPDKPIEYK
-340 SRKKNAQ
+340 SKKKNAQ

-356 DISIKPDDIKE
+356 DISIKPESIKDYLSE
-367 FLNEDQFKLYDLIW
+367 EQFKLYDLIW
-381 KRTIASQ
+381 KRTLASQ
-388 MTSAETNQNTLKIE
+388 MTSAETNQNTLQIDCEEK
-402 CKEQN
+402 N

-420 GYKKVYNVQEEDEE
+420 GYKKVYNLQEDDEE
-434 QIISLLDNLKENDI
+434 QIISLLENIKENDKYI
-448 YKVDEVEVLE
+448 VGEVETLE
-458 SFTSPPSRYT
+458 SYTSPPSRYT

-580 NDELSPVIFK
+580 NEELSPVIFK
-590 KIGGDVDIKCSSWA
+590 KIGGDIDIKCSSWA
-604 NLTKNCDGNLGVKVG
+604 NTENCEGNLGVKVG

-631 DCKFTI
+631 ECKFTI

-651 EGDEIITFPRTLGVD
+651 EGDEIITFPRSLGID
-666 ADSKRDIAV
+666 ADSKKEIAV

-681 YYLQLGKD
+681 YYLQLGKE
-689 TDEEKPKRVT
+689 TDEDKPKRVT

-723 LGVYPDTEEPVI
+723 LGNFPNSEDPVI
-735 ANIGAYGPYVKYTE
+735 ANIGAYGPYVKY
-749 KKMNNDIEINQD
+749 QD
-761 IFASLGKRFD
+761 IFASLGRKYD
-771 VLEITLEQAI
+771 VLEINLDQAV
-781 ELINIKKN
+781 ELITIKKN
-789 KPTNKVREIGTLKR
+789 KPTNKVREIGVLKR
-803 RRQRANLYKGKSGKY
+803 RKQKANLYKGKSGKF

-832 FDGENLTIEDVE
+832 YDGENLTIEDVE
-844 KILKTNR
+844 KILKANR

>member
-52 LNWETTSAGLQ
+52 LNWETTTAGMK
-63 MLENIEKKA
+63 MLDSIEKKA

-122 KSFDE
+122 NSFKE
-127 ARKVDD
+127 SRKVDD

-193 YKLNIHGEVNGAKLD
+193 YKINVHGEINGAKLD
-208 TTITTLE
+208 TSITSLD
-215 GQKVDKLFFKDEDLA
+215 GQKVDKLFFKNEALA
-230 NKAKNYLNTNNFFIK
+230 EKAKNYLNNNNFFIR

-254 KPKAPFNTSSLQQT
+254 KPKAPFNTSTLQQT

-279 TMTIAQGLYMGVDI
+279 TMTIAQGLYMGIDI

-315 IDIIRE
+315 IDTLRK
-321 NISKD
+321 NISEQ
-326 YGSKYIPEKAIEYK
+326 YGDKYLPDKPIEYK

-356 DISIKPDDIKE
+356 DISIKPESIKDYLSE
-367 FLNEDQFKLYDLIW
+367 EQFKLYDLIW
-381 KRTIASQ
+381 KRTLASQ
-388 MTSAETNQNTLKIE
+388 MTSAETNQNTLQIDCEEK
-402 CKEQN
+402 N

-420 GYKKVYNVQEEDEE
+420 GYKKVYNLQEDDEE
-434 QIISLLDNLKENDI
+434 QIISLLENIKENDKYI
-448 YKVDEVEVLE
+448 VSEVETLE
-458 SFTSPPSRYT
+458 SYTSPPSRYT

-580 NDELSPVIFK
+580 NEELSPVIFK
-590 KIGGDVDIKCSSWA
+590 KIGGDIDIKCSSWA
-604 NLTKNCDGNLGVKVG
+604 NTENCEGNLGVKVG

-631 DCKFTI
+631 ECKFTI

-651 EGDEIITFPRTLGVD
+651 EGDEIITFPRTLGID
-666 ADSKRDIAV
+666 ADSKKEIAV

-681 YYLQLGKD
+681 YYLQLGKE
-689 TDEEKPKRVT
+689 TDEDKPKRVT

-723 LGVYPDTEEPVI
+723 LGNFPNSEDPVI
-735 ANIGAYGPYVKYTE
+735 ANIGAYGPYVKY
-749 KKMNNDIEINQD
+749 QD
-761 IFASLGKRFD
+761 IFASLGRKYD
-771 VLEITLEQAI
+771 VLEIDLEQAV
-781 ELINIKKN
+781 ELITIKKN
-789 KPTNKVREIGTLKR
+789 KPTNKVREIGVLKR
-803 RRQRANLYKGKSGKY
+803 RKQRANLYKGKSGKF

-832 FDGENLTIEDVE
+832 YDGENLTIEDVE
-844 KILKTNR
+844 KILKANR

>member
-52 LNWETTSAGLQ
+52 LNWETTTAGMK
-63 MLENIEKKA
+63 MLDSIEKKA

-122 KSFDE
+122 NSFKE
-127 ARKVDD
+127 SRKVDD

-193 YKLNIHGEVNGAKLD
+193 YKINVHGEINGAKLD
-208 TTITTLE
+208 TSITSLD
-215 GQKVDKLFFKDEDLA
+215 GQKVDKLFFKNEALA
-230 NKAKNYLNTNNFFIK
+230 EKAKNYLNNNKFFIR

-254 KPKAPFNTSSLQQT
+254 KPKAPFNTSTLQQT

-279 TMTIAQGLYMGVDI
+279 TMTIAQGLYMGIDI

-315 IDIIRE
+315 IDTIRK
-321 NISKD
+321 NISEQ
-326 YGSKYIPEKAIEYK
+326 YGDKYLPDKPIEYK

-356 DISIKPDDIKE
+356 DISIKPESIKDYLSE
-367 FLNEDQFKLYDLIW
+367 EQFKLYDLIW
-381 KRTIASQ
+381 KRTLASQ
-388 MTSAETNQNTLKIE
+388 MTSAETNQNTLQIDCEEK
-402 CKEQN
+402 N

-420 GYKKVYNVQEEDEE
+420 GYKKVYNLQEDDEE
-434 QIISLLDNLKENDI
+434 QIISLLDNIKENDKYI
-448 YKVDEVEVLE
+448 VSEVETLE
-458 SFTSPPSRYT
+458 SYTSPPSRYT

-580 NDELSPVIFK
+580 NEELSPVIFK
-590 KIGGDVDIKCSSWA
+590 KIGGDIDIKCSSWA
-604 NLTKNCDGNLGVKVG
+604 NTENCEGNLGVKVG

-631 DCKFTI
+631 ECKFTI

-651 EGDEIITFPRTLGVD
+651 EGDEIITFPRTLGID
-666 ADSKRDIAV
+666 ADSKKEIAV

-723 LGVYPDTEEPVI
+723 LGNFPNSEDPVI
-735 ANIGAYGPYVKYTE
+735 ANIGAYGPYVKY
-749 KKMNNDIEINQD
+749 QD
-761 IFASLGKRFD
+761 IFASLGRKYD
-771 VLEITLEQAI
+771 VLEINLDQAV
-781 ELINIKKN
+781 ELITIKKN
-789 KPTNKVREIGTLKR
+789 KPTNKVREIGVLKR
-803 RRQRANLYKGKSGKY
+803 RKQRANLYKGKSGKF

-832 FDGENLTIEDVE
+832 YDGENLTIEDVE
-844 KILKTNR
+844 KILKANR

>member
-52 LNWETTSAGLQ
+52 LNWETTTAGMK
-63 MLENIEKKA
+63 MLDSIEKKA

-122 KSFDE
+122 NSFKE
-127 ARKVDD
+127 SRKVDD
-133 NLVSAYLARR
+133 NLVCAYLARR

-193 YKLNIHGEVNGAKLD
+193 YKINVHGEINGAKLD
-208 TTITTLE
+208 TSITSLD
-215 GQKVDKLFFKDEDLA
+215 GQKVDKLFFKNEALA
-230 NKAKNYLNTNNFFIK
+230 EKAKNYLNNNKFFIR
-245 KIDEKTISR
+245 KIDEKIISR
-254 KPKAPFNTSSLQQT
+254 KPKAPFNTSTLQQT

-279 TMTIAQGLYMGVDI
+279 TMTIAQGLYMGIDI

-315 IDIIRE
+315 IDTIRK
-321 NISKD
+321 NISEQ
-326 YGSKYIPEKAIEYK
+326 YGDKYLPDKPIEYK

-356 DISIKPDDIKE
+356 DISIKPESIKDYLTE
-367 FLNEDQFKLYDLIW
+367 EQFKLYDLIW
-381 KRTIASQ
+381 KRTLASQ
-388 MTSAETNQNTLKIE
+388 MTSAETNQNTLQIDCEEK
-402 CKEQN
+402 N

-420 GYKKVYNVQEEDEE
+420 GYKKVYNLQEDDEE
-434 QIISLLDNLKENDI
+434 QIISLLENIKENDK
-448 YKVDEVEVLE
+448 YTVSEVETLE
-458 SFTSPPSRYT
+458 SYTSPPSRYT

-555 NFWKDFE
+555 DFWKDFE

-580 NDELSPVIFK
+580 NEELSPVIFK
-590 KIGGDVDIKCSSWA
+590 KIGGDIDIKCSSWA
-604 NLTKNCDGNLGVKVG
+604 NTENCEGNLGVKVG

-631 DCKFTI
+631 ECKFTI

-651 EGDEIITFPRTLGVD
+651 EGDEIITFPRTLGID
-666 ADSKRDIAV
+666 ADSKKEIAV

-689 TDEEKPKRVT
+689 TDEDKPKRVT

-723 LGVYPDTEEPVI
+723 LGNFPNSEDPVI
-735 ANIGAYGPYVKYTE
+735 ANIGAYGPYVKY
-749 KKMNNDIEINQD
+749 QD
-761 IFASLGKRFD
+761 IFASLGRKYD
-771 VLEITLEQAI
+771 VLEIDLDQAV
-781 ELINIKKN
+781 ELITIKKN
-789 KPTNKVREIGTLKR
+789 KPTNKVREIGVLKR
-803 RRQRANLYKGKSGKY
+803 RKQRANLYKGKSGKF

-832 FDGENLTIEDVE
+832 YDGENLTIEDVE
-844 KILKTNR
+844 KILKANR

>member
-52 LNWETTSAGLQ
+52 LNWETTTAGMK
-63 MLENIEKKA
+63 MLDSIEKKA

-122 KSFDE
+122 NSFKE
-127 ARKVDD
+127 SRKVDD

-193 YKLNIHGEVNGAKLD
+193 YKINVHGEINGAKLD
-208 TTITTLE
+208 TSITSLD
-215 GQKVDKLFFKDEDLA
+215 GQKVDKLFFKNEALA
-230 NKAKNYLNTNNFFIK
+230 EKAKNYLNNNKFFIR

-254 KPKAPFNTSSLQQT
+254 KPKAPFNTSTLQQT

-279 TMTIAQGLYMGVDI
+279 TMTIAQGLYMGIDI

-315 IDIIRE
+315 IDTIRK
-321 NISKD
+321 NISD
-326 YGSKYIPEKAIEYK
+326 EYGDKYLPDKPIEYK

-356 DISIKPDDIKE
+356 DISIKPESIKDYLSE
-367 FLNEDQFKLYDLIW
+367 EQFKLYDLIW
-381 KRTIASQ
+381 KRTLASQ
-388 MTSAETNQNTLKIE
+388 MTSAETNQNTLQIDCEEK
-402 CKEQN
+402 N

-420 GYKKVYNVQEEDEE
+420 GYKKVYNLQDDDEE
-434 QIISLLDNLKENDI
+434 QIISLLENIKENDKYI
-448 YKVDEVEVLE
+448 VGEVETLE
-458 SFTSPPSRYT
+458 SYTSPPSRYT

-580 NDELSPVIFK
+580 NEELSPVIFR
-590 KIGGDVDIKCSSWA
+590 KIGGDIDIKCSSWA
-604 NLTKNCDGNLGVKVG
+604 NTENCEGNLGVKVG

-631 DCKFTI
+631 ECKFTI

-651 EGDEIITFPRTLGVD
+651 EGDDIITFPRTLGID
-666 ADSKRDIAV
+666 ADSKKEIAV

-681 YYLQLGKD
+681 YYLQLGKE
-689 TDEEKPKRVT
+689 TDEDKPKRVT

-723 LGVYPDTEEPVI
+723 LGNFPNSEDPVI
-735 ANIGAYGPYVKYTE
+735 ANIGAYGPYVKC
-749 KKMNNDIEINQD
+749 QD
-761 IFASLGKRFD
+761 IFASLGRKYD
-771 VLEITLEQAI
+771 VLEINLDQAV
-781 ELINIKKN
+781 ELITIKKN
-789 KPTNKVREIGTLKR
+789 KPTNKVREIGVLKR
-803 RRQRANLYKGKSGKY
+803 RKQRANLYKGKSGKF

-832 FDGENLTIEDVE
+832 YDGENLTIEDVE
-844 KILKTNR
+844 KILKANR

>member
-52 LNWETTSAGLQ
+52 LNWETTTAGMK
-63 MLENIEKKA
+63 MLDSIEKKA

-122 KSFDE
+122 NSFKE
-127 ARKVDD
+127 SRKVDD

-193 YKLNIHGEVNGAKLD
+193 YKINVHGEINGAKLD
-208 TTITTLE
+208 TSITSLD
-215 GQKVDKLFFKDEDLA
+215 GQKVDKLFFKNEALTE
-230 NKAKNYLNTNNFFIK
+230 KAKNYLNNNKFFIR

-254 KPKAPFNTSSLQQT
+254 KPKAPFNTSTLQQT

-279 TMTIAQGLYMGVDI
+279 TMTIAQGLYMGIDI

-315 IDIIRE
+315 IDTIRKNII
-321 NISKD
+321 KQ
-326 YGSKYIPEKAIEYK
+326 YGDKYLPDKPIEYK

-356 DISIKPDDIKE
+356 DISIKPESIKDYLSE
-367 FLNEDQFKLYDLIW
+367 EQFKLYDLIW
-381 KRTIASQ
+381 KRTLASQ
-388 MTSAETNQNTLKIE
+388 MTSAETNQNTLQIDCEEK
-402 CKEQN
+402 N

-420 GYKKVYNVQEEDEE
+420 GYKKVYNLQEDDEE
-434 QIISLLDNLKENDI
+434 QIISLLENIKENDKYI
-448 YKVDEVEVLE
+448 VSEVETLE
-458 SFTSPPSRYT
+458 SYTSPPSRYT

-580 NDELSPVIFK
+580 NEELSPVIFK
-590 KIGGDVDIKCSSWA
+590 KIGGDIDIKCSSWA
-604 NLTKNCDGNLGVKVG
+604 NTENCEGNLGVKVG

-631 DCKFTI
+631 ECKFTI

-651 EGDEIITFPRTLGVD
+651 EGDEIITFPRTLGID
-666 ADSKRDIAV
+666 ADSKKEIAV

-681 YYLQLGKD
+681 YYLQLGKE
-689 TDEEKPKRVT
+689 TDEDKPKRVT

-723 LGVYPDTEEPVI
+723 LGNFPNSEDPVI
-735 ANIGAYGPYVKYTE
+735 ANIGAYGPYVKY
-749 KKMNNDIEINQD
+749 QD
-761 IFASLGKRFD
+761 IFASLGRKYD
-771 VLEITLEQAI
+771 VLEIDLDQAV
-781 ELINIKKN
+781 ELITIKKN
-789 KPTNKVREIGTLKR
+789 KPTNKVREIGVLKR
-803 RRQRANLYKGKSGKY
+803 RKQRANLYKGKSGKF

-832 FDGENLTIEDVE
+832 YDGENLTIEDVE
-844 KILKTNR
+844 KILKANR

>member
-52 LNWETTSAGLQ
+52 LNWETTTAGMK
-63 MLENIEKKA
+63 MLDSIEKKA

-122 KSFDE
+122 NSFKE
-127 ARKVDD
+127 SRKVDD

-193 YKLNIHGEVNGAKLD
+193 YKINVHGEINGAKLD
-208 TTITTLE
+208 TSITSLD
-215 GQKVDKLFFKDEDLA
+215 GQKVDKLFFKNEALA
-230 NKAKNYLNTNNFFIK
+230 EKAKNYLNNNKFFIR

-254 KPKAPFNTSSLQQT
+254 KPKAPFNTSTLQQT

-279 TMTIAQGLYMGVDI
+279 TMTIAQGLYMGIDI

-315 IDIIRE
+315 IDTIRK
-321 NISKD
+321 NISEQ
-326 YGSKYIPEKAIEYK
+326 YGDKYLPDKPIEYK

-356 DISIKPDDIKE
+356 DISIKPESIKDYLSE
-367 FLNEDQFKLYDLIW
+367 EQFKLYDLIW
-381 KRTIASQ
+381 KRTLASQ
-388 MTSAETNQNTLKIE
+388 MTSAETNQNTLQIDCEEK
-402 CKEQN
+402 N

-420 GYKKVYNVQEEDEE
+420 GYKKVYNLQEDDEE
-434 QIISLLDNLKENDI
+434 QIISLLENIKEKDKYI
-448 YKVDEVEVLE
+448 VSEVETLE
-458 SFTSPPSRYT
+458 SYTSPPSRYT

-580 NDELSPVIFK
+580 NEELSPVIFK
-590 KIGGDVDIKCSSWA
+590 KIGGDIDIKCSSWA
-604 NLTKNCDGNLGVKVG
+604 NTENCEGNLGVKVG

-631 DCKFTI
+631 ECKFTI
-637 SIGAFVKEVNPKNR
+637 SIGAFIKEVNPKNR
-651 EGDEIITFPRTLGVD
+651 EGDEIITFPRTLGID
-666 ADSKRDIAV
+666 ADSKKEIAV

-689 TDEEKPKRVT
+689 TDEDKPKRVT

-723 LGVYPDTEEPVI
+723 LGNFPNSEDPVI
-735 ANIGAYGPYVKYTE
+735 ANIGAYGPYVKY
-749 KKMNNDIEINQD
+749 QD
-761 IFASLGKRFD
+761 IFASLGRKYD
-771 VLEITLEQAI
+771 VLEIDLDQAV
-781 ELINIKKN
+781 ELITIKKN
-789 KPTNKVREIGTLKR
+789 KPTNKVREIGVLKR
-803 RRQRANLYKGKSGKY
+803 RKQRANLYKGKSGKF

-832 FDGENLTIEDVE
+832 YDGENLTIEDVE
-844 KILKTNR
+844 KILKANR

>member
-52 LNWETTSAGLQ
+52 LNWETTTAGMK
-63 MLENIEKKA
+63 MLDSIEKKA

-122 KSFDE
+122 NSFKE
-127 ARKVDD
+127 SRKVDD

-193 YKLNIHGEVNGAKLD
+193 YKINVYGEINGAKLD
-208 TTITTLE
+208 TSITSLD
-215 GQKVDKLFFKDEDLA
+215 GQKVDKLFFKNEALA
-230 NKAKNYLNTNNFFIK
+230 EKAKNYLNNNKFFIR
-245 KIDEKTISR
+245 KIHEKTISR
-254 KPKAPFNTSSLQQT
+254 KPKAPFNTSTLQQT

-279 TMTIAQGLYMGVDI
+279 TMTIAQGLYMGIDI

-315 IDIIRE
+315 IDTIRK
-321 NISKD
+321 NISEQ
-326 YGSKYIPEKAIEYK
+326 YGDKYLPDKPIEYK

-356 DISIKPDDIKE
+356 DISIKPESIKDYLSE
-367 FLNEDQFKLYDLIW
+367 EQFKLYDLIW
-381 KRTIASQ
+381 KRTLASQ
-388 MTSAETNQNTLKIE
+388 MTSAETNQNTLQIDCEEK
-402 CKEQN
+402 N

-420 GYKKVYNVQEEDEE
+420 GYKKVYNLQEDDEE
-434 QIISLLDNLKENDI
+434 QIISLLENIKENDKYI
-448 YKVDEVEVLE
+448 VSEVETLE
-458 SFTSPPSRYT
+458 SYTSPPSRYT

-555 NFWKDFE
+555 NFWRDFE

-590 KIGGDVDIKCSSWA
+590 KIGGDIDIKCSSWA
-604 NLTKNCDGNLGVKVG
+604 NTENCEGNLGVKVG

-631 DCKFTI
+631 ECKFTI

-651 EGDEIITFPRTLGVD
+651 EGDEIITFPRTLGID
-666 ADSKRDIAV
+666 ADSKKEIAV
-675 HLGPYG
+675 YLGPYG

-689 TDEEKPKRVT
+689 TDEDKPKRVT

-723 LGVYPDTEEPVI
+723 LGNFPNSEDPVI
-735 ANIGAYGPYVKYTE
+735 ANIGAYGPYVKY
-749 KKMNNDIEINQD
+749 QD
-761 IFASLGKRFD
+761 IFASLGRKYD
-771 VLEITLEQAI
+771 VLEINLDQAV
-781 ELINIKKN
+781 ELITIKKN
-789 KPTNKVREIGTLKR
+789 KPTNKVREIGVLKR
-803 RRQRANLYKGKSGKY
+803 RKQRANLYKGKSGKF

-832 FDGENLTIEDVE
+832 YDGENLTIEDVE
-844 KILKTNR
+844 KILKANR

>member
-52 LNWETTSAGLQ
+52 LNWETTTAGMK
-63 MLENIEKKA
+63 MLDSIEKKA

-122 KSFDE
+122 NSFKE
-127 ARKVDD
+127 SRKVDD

-193 YKLNIHGEVNGAKLD
+193 YKINVHGEINGAKLD
-208 TTITTLE
+208 TSITSLD
-215 GQKVDKLFFKDEDLA
+215 GQKVDKLFFKNESLA
-230 NKAKNYLNTNNFFIK
+230 EKAKNFLNNNKFFIR

-254 KPKAPFNTSSLQQT
+254 KPKAPFNTSTLQQT

-279 TMTIAQGLYMGVDI
+279 TMTIAQGLYMGIDI

-315 IDIIRE
+315 IDTIRN
-321 NISKD
+321 NISEQ
-326 YGSKYIPEKAIEYK
+326 YGDKYLPDKPIEYK

-356 DISIKPDDIKE
+356 DISIKPESIKDYLSE
-367 FLNEDQFKLYDLIW
+367 EQFKLYDLIW
-381 KRTIASQ
+381 KRTLASQ
-388 MTSAETNQNTLKIE
+388 MTSAETNQNTLQIDCEEK
-402 CKEQN
+402 N

-420 GYKKVYNVQEEDEE
+420 GYKKVYNLQEDDEE
-434 QIISLLDNLKENDI
+434 QIISLLENIKENDKYI
-448 YKVDEVEVLE
+448 VSEVETLE
-458 SFTSPPSRYT
+458 SYTSPPSRYT

-580 NDELSPVIFK
+580 NEELSPVIFK
-590 KIGGDVDIKCSSWA
+590 KIGGDIDIKCSSWA
-604 NLTKNCDGNLGVKVG
+604 NTENCEGNLGVKVG

-631 DCKFTI
+631 ECKFTI

-651 EGDEIITFPRTLGVD
+651 EGDEIITFPRTLGID
-666 ADSKRDIAV
+666 ADSKKEIAV

-681 YYLQLGKD
+681 YYLQLGKE
-689 TDEEKPKRVT
+689 TDEDKPKRVT

-723 LGVYPDTEEPVI
+723 LGNFPNSEDPVI
-735 ANIGAYGPYVKYTE
+735 ANIGAYGPYVKY
-749 KKMNNDIEINQD
+749 QD
-761 IFASLGKRFD
+761 IFASLGRKYD
-771 VLEITLEQAI
+771 VLEISLDQAV
-781 ELINIKKN
+781 ELITIKKN
-789 KPTNKVREIGTLKR
+789 KPTNKVREIGVLKKR
-803 RRQRANLYKGKSGKY
+803 KQRANLYKGKSGKY

-832 FDGENLTIEDVE
+832 YDGENLTIEDVE
-844 KILKTNR
+844 KILKANR

>member
-52 LNWETTSAGLQ
+52 LNWETTTAGMK
-63 MLENIEKKA
+63 MLDSIEKKA

-122 KSFDE
+122 NSFKE
-127 ARKVDD
+127 SRKVDD

-193 YKLNIHGEVNGAKLD
+193 YKINVHGEINGAKLD
-208 TTITTLE
+208 TSITSLD
-215 GQKVDKLFFKDEDLA
+215 GQKVDKLFFKNEALA
-230 NKAKNYLNTNNFFIK
+230 EKAKNYLNNNNFFIR

-254 KPKAPFNTSSLQQT
+254 KPKAPFNTSTLQQT

-279 TMTIAQGLYMGVDI
+279 TMTIAQGLYMGIDI

-315 IDIIRE
+315 IDTIRK
-321 NISKD
+321 NISEQ
-326 YGSKYIPEKAIEYK
+326 YGDKYLPDKPIEYK

-356 DISIKPDDIKE
+356 DISIKPESIKDYLSE
-367 FLNEDQFKLYDLIW
+367 EQFKLYDLIW
-381 KRTIASQ
+381 KRTLASQ
-388 MTSAETNQNTLKIE
+388 MTSAETNQNTLQIDCEEK
-402 CKEQN
+402 N

-420 GYKKVYNVQEEDEE
+420 GYKKVYNLQEDDEE
-434 QIISLLDNLKENDI
+434 QIISLLENIKENDKYI
-448 YKVDEVEVLE
+448 VSEVETLE
-458 SFTSPPSRYT
+458 SYTSPPSRYT

-580 NDELSPVIFK
+580 NEELSPVIFK
-590 KIGGDVDIKCSSWA
+590 KIGGDIDIKCSSWA
-604 NLTKNCDGNLGVKVG
+604 NTENCEGNLGVKVG

-631 DCKFTI
+631 ECKFTI

-651 EGDEIITFPRTLGVD
+651 EGDEIITFPRTLGID
-666 ADSKRDIAV
+666 ADSKKEIAV

-681 YYLQLGKD
+681 YYLQLGKE
-689 TDEEKPKRVT
+689 TDEDKPKRVT

-723 LGVYPDTEEPVI
+723 LGNFPNSEDPVI
-735 ANIGAYGPYVKYTE
+735 ANIGAYGPYVKY
-749 KKMNNDIEINQD
+749 QD
-761 IFASLGKRFD
+761 IFASLGRKYD
-771 VLEITLEQAI
+771 VLEIDLDQAV
-781 ELINIKKN
+781 ELITIKKN
-789 KPTNKVREIGTLKR
+789 KPTNKVREIGVLKR
-803 RRQRANLYKGKSGKY
+803 RKQRANLYKGKSGKF

-832 FDGENLTIEDVE
+832 YDGENLTIEDVE
-844 KILKTNR
+844 KILKANR

>member
-52 LNWETTSAGLQ
+52 LNWETTTAGMK
-63 MLENIEKKA
+63 MLDIIEKKA

-122 KSFDE
+122 NSFKE
-127 ARKVDD
+127 SRKVDD

-193 YKLNIHGEVNGAKLD
+193 YKINVHGEINGAKLD
-208 TTITTLE
+208 TSITSLD
-215 GQKVDKLFFKDEDLA
+215 GQKVDKLFFKNEALA
-230 NKAKNYLNTNNFFIK
+230 EKAKNYLNNNKFFIR

-254 KPKAPFNTSSLQQT
+254 KPKAPFNTSTLQQT

-279 TMTIAQGLYMGVDI
+279 TMTIAQGLYMGIDI

-315 IDIIRE
+315 IDTIRK
-321 NISKD
+321 NISEQ
-326 YGSKYIPEKAIEYK
+326 YGDKYLPDKPIEYK

-356 DISIKPDDIKE
+356 DISIKPESIKDYLSE
-367 FLNEDQFKLYDLIW
+367 EQFKLYDLIW
-381 KRTIASQ
+381 KRTLASQ
-388 MTSAETNQNTLKIE
+388 MTSAETNQNTLQIDCEEK
-402 CKEQN
+402 N

-420 GYKKVYNVQEEDEE
+420 GYKKVYNLQEDDEE
-434 QIISLLDNLKENDI
+434 QIISLLENIKENDKYI
-448 YKVDEVEVLE
+448 VSEVETLE
-458 SFTSPPSRYT
+458 SYTSPPSRYT

-580 NDELSPVIFK
+580 NEELSPVIFK
-590 KIGGDVDIKCSSWA
+590 KIGGDIDIKCSSWA
-604 NLTKNCDGNLGVKVG
+604 NTENCEGNLGVKVG

-631 DCKFTI
+631 ECKFTI

-651 EGDEIITFPRTLGVD
+651 EGDEIITFPRTLGID
-666 ADSKRDIAV
+666 ADSKKEIAV

-681 YYLQLGKD
+681 YYLQLGKETYED
-689 TDEEKPKRVT
+689 KPKRVT

-723 LGVYPDTEEPVI
+723 LGNFPNSEDPVI
-735 ANIGAYGPYVKYTE
+735 ANIGAYGPYVKY
-749 KKMNNDIEINQD
+749 QD
-761 IFASLGKRFD
+761 IFASLGRKYD
-771 VLEITLEQAI
+771 VLEIDLDQAV
-781 ELINIKKN
+781 ELITIKKN
-789 KPTNKVREIGTLKR
+789 KPTNKVREIGVLKR
-803 RRQRANLYKGKSGKY
+803 RKQRANLYKGKSGKF

-832 FDGENLTIEDVE
+832 YDGENLTIEDVE
-844 KILKTNR
+844 KILKANR

>member
-52 LNWETTSAGLQ
+52 LNWETTTAGMK
-63 MLENIEKKA
+63 MLDSIEKKA

-122 KSFDE
+122 NSFKE
-127 ARKVDD
+127 SRKVDD

-193 YKLNIHGEVNGAKLD
+193 YKINVHGEINGAKLD
-208 TTITTLE
+208 TSITSLD
-215 GQKVDKLFFKDEDLA
+215 GQKVDKLFFKNEALA
-230 NKAKNYLNTNNFFIK
+230 EKAKNYLNNNNFFIR

-254 KPKAPFNTSSLQQT
+254 KPKAPFNTSTMQQT

-279 TMTIAQGLYMGVDI
+279 TMTIAQGLYMGIDI

-315 IDIIRE
+315 IDTIRK
-321 NISKD
+321 NISEQ
-326 YGSKYIPEKAIEYK
+326 YGDKYLPDKPIEYK

-356 DISIKPDDIKE
+356 DISIKPESIKDYLSE
-367 FLNEDQFKLYDLIW
+367 EQFKLYDLIW
-381 KRTIASQ
+381 KRTLASQ
-388 MTSAETNQNTLKIE
+388 MTSAETNQNTLQIDCEEK
-402 CKEQN
+402 N

-420 GYKKVYNVQEEDEE
+420 GYKKVYNLQEDDEE
-434 QIISLLDNLKENDI
+434 QIISLLENIKENDKYI
-448 YKVDEVEVLE
+448 VSEVETLE
-458 SFTSPPSRYT
+458 SYTSPPSRYT

-580 NDELSPVIFK
+580 NEELSPVIFK
-590 KIGGDVDIKCSSWA
+590 KIGGDIDIKCSSWA
-604 NLTKNCDGNLGVKVG
+604 NTENCEGNLGVKVG

-631 DCKFTI
+631 ECKFTI

-651 EGDEIITFPRTLGVD
+651 EGDEIITFPRTLGID
-666 ADSKRDIAV
+666 ADSKKEIAV

-681 YYLQLGKD
+681 YYLQLGKE
-689 TDEEKPKRVT
+689 TDEDKPKRVT

-723 LGVYPDTEEPVI
+723 LGNFPNSEDPVI
-735 ANIGAYGPYVKYTE
+735 ANIGAYGPYVKC
-749 KKMNNDIEINQD
+749 QD
-761 IFASLGKRFD
+761 IFASLGRKYD
-771 VLEITLEQAI
+771 VLEINLDQAV
-781 ELINIKKN
+781 ELITIKKN
-789 KPTNKVREIGTLKR
+789 KPTNKVREIGVLKR
-803 RRQRANLYKGKSGKY
+803 RKQRANLYKGKSGKF

-832 FDGENLTIEDVE
+832 YDGENLTIEDVE
-844 KILKTNR
+844 KILKANR

>member
-52 LNWETTSAGLQ
+52 LNWETTAAGLK
-63 MLENIEKKA
+63 MLDGIEKKA

-97 SLEKKIDKNKFE
+97 SLEKKVDKNKFE

-193 YKLNIHGEVNGAKLD
+193 YKINIHGEINGAKLD
-208 TTITTLE
+208 TSITSLE
-215 GQKVDKLFFKDEDLA
+215 GEKVDKLFFRDEALA
-230 NKAKNYLNTNNFFIK
+230 NKAKNYLKSNSFFIR
-245 KIDEKTISR
+245 KIDERTISR
-254 KPKAPFNTSSLQQT
+254 KPKAPFNTSTLQQT

-279 TMTIAQGLYMGVDI
+279 TMTIAQGLYMGIDI

-315 IDIIRE
+315 IDTIRE
-321 NISKD
+321 NISKE
-326 YGSKYIPEKAIEYK
+326 YGDKYLPDKPIEYK

-356 DISIKPDDIKE
+356 DISIKPEDIKD
-367 FLNEDQFKLYDLIW
+367 FLNEEQFKLYDLIW

-388 MTSAETNQNTLKIE
+388 MTSAETNQSTLQIDCE
-402 CKEQN
+402 ENN

-420 GYKKVYNVQEEDEE
+420 GYKKVYNLQEDDEE
-434 QIISLLDNLKENDI
+434 QIISLLENIKENDKYI
-448 YKVDEVEVLE
+448 VNEVEALE

-580 NDELSPVIFK
+580 NDELSPVIFR
-590 KIGGDVDIKCSSWA
+590 KIGGDIDIKCSSWA
-604 NLTKNCDGNLGVKVG
+604 NTENCEGNLGVKVG

-631 DCKFTI
+631 ECKFTI

-651 EGDEIITFPRTLGVD
+651 EGDEIITFPRILGID
-666 ADSKRDIAV
+666 ADSKKEIAV

-681 YYLQLGKD
+681 YYLQLGKE
-689 TDEEKPKRVT
+689 TDEDKPKRVT

-723 LGVYPDTEEPVI
+723 LGNFPDSEDPVV
-735 ANIGAYGPYVKYTE
+735 ANIGAYGPYVKY
-749 KKMNNDIEINQD
+749 QD
-761 IFASLGKRFD
+761 IYASLGRKYD
-771 VLEITLEQAI
+771 VLEIGLDQAV
-781 ELINIKKN
+781 ELITIKKN
-789 KPTNKVREIGTLKR
+789 KPTNKVREIGILKR
-803 RRQRANLYKGKSGKY
+803 RKQRANLYRGKSGKY

-832 FDGENLTIEDVE
+832 YDGENLTIEDVE
-844 KILKTNR
+844 KILKASR

>member
-52 LNWETTSAGLQ
+52 LNWETTTAGMK
-63 MLENIEKKA
+63 MLDSIEKKA

-122 KSFDE
+122 NSFKE
-127 ARKVDD
+127 SRKVDD

-193 YKLNIHGEVNGAKLD
+193 YKINVHGEINGAKLD
-208 TTITTLE
+208 TSITSLD
-215 GQKVDKLFFKDEDLA
+215 GQKVDKLFFKNEALA
-230 NKAKNYLNTNNFFIK
+230 EKAKNYLNNNKFFIR

-254 KPKAPFNTSSLQQT
+254 KPKAPFNTSTLQQT

-279 TMTIAQGLYMGVDI
+279 TMTIAQGLYMGIDI

-315 IDIIRE
+315 IDTIRK
-321 NISKD
+321 NISEQ
-326 YGSKYIPEKAIEYK
+326 YGDKYLPDKPIEYK

-356 DISIKPDDIKE
+356 DISIKPESIKDYLSE
-367 FLNEDQFKLYDLIW
+367 EQFKLYDLIW
-381 KRTIASQ
+381 KRTLASQ
-388 MTSAETNQNTLKIE
+388 MTSAETNQNTLQIDCEEK
-402 CKEQN
+402 N

-420 GYKKVYNVQEEDEE
+420 GYKKVYNLQDDDEE
-434 QIISLLDNLKENDI
+434 QIISLLENIKENDKYI
-448 YKVDEVEVLE
+448 VGEVETLE
-458 SFTSPPSRYT
+458 SYTSPPSRYT

-562 FFINEVMGKP
+562 FFINEVMCKP

-580 NDELSPVIFK
+580 NEELSPVIFK
-590 KIGGDVDIKCSSWA
+590 KIGGDIDIKCSSWA
-604 NLTKNCDGNLGVKVG
+604 NTENCEGNLGVKVG

-631 DCKFTI
+631 ECKFTI

-651 EGDEIITFPRTLGVD
+651 EGDEIITFPRTLGID
-666 ADSKRDIAV
+666 ADSKKEIAV

-689 TDEEKPKRVT
+689 TDEDKPKRVT

-723 LGVYPDTEEPVI
+723 LGNFPNSEDPVI
-735 ANIGAYGPYVKYTE
+735 ANIGAYGPYVKY
-749 KKMNNDIEINQD
+749 QD
-761 IFASLGKRFD
+761 IFASLGRKYD
-771 VLEITLEQAI
+771 VLEIDLDQAV
-781 ELINIKKN
+781 ELITIKKN
-789 KPTNKVREIGTLKR
+789 KPTNKVREIGVLKR
-803 RRQRANLYKGKSGKY
+803 RKQRANLYKGKSGKF

-832 FDGENLTIEDVE
+832 YDGENLTIEDVE
-844 KILKTNR
+844 KILKANR

>member
-40 GVKVTEDYSDVE
+40 GVKVSEDYSDVE
-52 LNWETTSAGLQ
+52 LNWETTTAGMK
-63 MLENIEKKA
+63 MLDSIEKKA

-122 KSFDE
+122 NSFKE
-127 ARKVDD
+127 SRKVDD

-193 YKLNIHGEVNGAKLD
+193 YKINVHGEINGAKLD
-208 TTITTLE
+208 TSITSLD
-215 GQKVDKLFFKDEDLA
+215 GQKVDKLFFKNEALA
-230 NKAKNYLNTNNFFIK
+230 EKAKNYLNNNKFFIR

-254 KPKAPFNTSSLQQT
+254 KPKAPFNTSTLQQT

-279 TMTIAQGLYMGVDI
+279 TMTIAQGLYMGIDI

-315 IDIIRE
+315 IDTIRK
-321 NISKD
+321 NISEQ
-326 YGSKYIPEKAIEYK
+326 YGDKYLPDKPIEYK

-356 DISIKPDDIKE
+356 DISIKPESIKDYLSE
-367 FLNEDQFKLYDLIW
+367 EQFKLYDLIW
-381 KRTIASQ
+381 KRTLASQ
-388 MTSAETNQNTLKIE
+388 MTSAETNQNTLQIDCEEK
-402 CKEQN
+402 N

-420 GYKKVYNVQEEDEE
+420 GYKKVYNLQEDDEE
-434 QIISLLDNLKENDI
+434 QIISLLENIKENDKYI
-448 YKVDEVEVLE
+448 VSEVETLE
-458 SFTSPPSRYT
+458 SYTSPPSRYT

-580 NDELSPVIFK
+580 NEELSPVIFK
-590 KIGGDVDIKCSSWA
+590 KIGGDIDIKCSSWA
-604 NLTKNCDGNLGVKVG
+604 NTENCEGNLGVKVG

-631 DCKFTI
+631 ECKFTI

-651 EGDEIITFPRTLGVD
+651 EGDEIITFPRTLGID
-666 ADSKRDIAV
+666 ADSKKEIAV

-689 TDEEKPKRVT
+689 TDEDKPKRVT

-723 LGVYPDTEEPVI
+723 LGNFPNSEDPVI
-735 ANIGAYGPYVKYTE
+735 ANIGAYGPYVKY
-749 KKMNNDIEINQD
+749 QD
-761 IFASLGKRFD
+761 IFASLGRKYD
-771 VLEITLEQAI
+771 VLEIDLDQAV
-781 ELINIKKN
+781 ELITIKKN
-789 KPTNKVREIGTLKR
+789 KPTNKVREIGVLKR
-803 RRQRANLYKGKSGKY
+803 RKQRANLYKGKSGKF

-832 FDGENLTIEDVE
+832 YDGENLTIEDVE
-844 KILKTNR
+844 KILKANR

>member
-52 LNWETTSAGLQ
+52 LNWETTTAGMK
-63 MLENIEKKA
+63 MLDSIEKKA

-122 KSFDE
+122 NSFKE
-127 ARKVDD
+127 SRKVDD

-193 YKLNIHGEVNGAKLD
+193 YKINVHGEINGAKLD
-208 TTITTLE
+208 TSITSLD
-215 GQKVDKLFFKDEDLA
+215 GQKVDKLFFKNEALA
-230 NKAKNYLNTNNFFIK
+230 EKAKNYLNNNKFFIR

-254 KPKAPFNTSSLQQT
+254 KPKAPFNTSTLQQT

-279 TMTIAQGLYMGVDI
+279 TMTIAQGLYMGIDI

-315 IDIIRE
+315 IDTIRK
-321 NISKD
+321 NISEQ
-326 YGSKYIPEKAIEYK
+326 YGDKYLPDKPIEYK

-356 DISIKPDDIKE
+356 DISIKPESIKDHLSE
-367 FLNEDQFKLYDLIW
+367 EQFKLYDLIW
-381 KRTIASQ
+381 KRTLASQ
-388 MTSAETNQNTLKIE
+388 MTSAETNQNTLQIDCEEK
-402 CKEQN
+402 N

-420 GYKKVYNVQEEDEE
+420 GYKKVYNLQEDDEE
-434 QIISLLDNLKENDI
+434 QIISLLENIKENDKYI
-448 YKVDEVEVLE
+448 VSEVETLE
-458 SFTSPPSRYT
+458 SYTSPPSRYT

-480 IGRPSTYASIIQTIV
+480 IGR
-495 NRGYVLKSGK
+495 
-505 SFILNDR
+505 
-512 GRVVNVF
+512 
-519 LCNYFKKFLEYKFT
+519 
-533 ADLENQLD
+533 
-541 DVAADKAEWKNIVL
+541 
-555 NFWKDFE
+555 
-562 FFINEVMGKP
+562 
-572 NREVIDVI
+572 
-580 NDELSPVIFK
+580 LS
-590 KIGGDVDIKCSSWA
+590 
-604 NLTKNCDGNLGVKVG
+604 
-619 KMGGFIGCSNYP
+619 
-631 DCKFTI
+631 
-637 SIGAFVKEVNPKNR
+637 
-651 EGDEIITFPRTLGVD
+651 
-666 ADSKRDIAV
+666 
-675 HLGPYG
+675 
-681 YYLQLGKD
+681 
-689 TDEEKPKRVT
+689 
-699 LPKSYDQNTI
+699 
-709 GMNIASQ
+709 
-716 LIKLPIT
+716 LIHI
-723 LGVYPDTEEPVI
+723 
-735 ANIGAYGPYVKYTE
+735 
-749 KKMNNDIEINQD
+749 
-761 IFASLGKRFD
+761 
-771 VLEITLEQAI
+771 
-781 ELINIKKN
+781 
-789 KPTNKVREIGTLKR
+789 
-803 RRQRANLYKGKSGKY
+803 
-818 YFKIGIMN
+818 
-826 YKIPPE
+826 
-832 FDGENLTIEDVE
+832 
-844 KILKTNR
+844 

>member
-40 GVKVTEDYSDVE
+40 GVKVSEDYSDIE
-52 LNWETTSAGLQ
+52 LNWETTSAGLK

-72 EGYEKI
+72 SGYEKI

-97 SLEKKIDKNKFE
+97 SLEKTIDQNKFK

-127 ARKVDD
+127 ARQVDN

-193 YKLNIHGEVNGAKLD
+193 YKLNVHGQINGAKLD
-208 TTITTLE
+208 TSITTLD
-215 GQKVDKLFFKDEDLA
+215 GQKVDKLFFKSEELA
-230 NKAKNYLNTNNFFIK
+230 NKAKDYLNSNNFFIK
-245 KIDEKTISR
+245 KIDEKTIFR
-254 KPKAPFNTSSLQQT
+254 KPRAPFNTSTLQQT

-315 IDIIRE
+315 IEIVRE
-321 NISKD
+321 NIQKN
-326 YGSKYIPEKAIEYK
+326 YGEKYLPKEAIEYK
-340 SRKKNAQ
+340 SKKKNAQ

-356 DISIKPDDIKE
+356 DITIKPDDIKD
-367 FLNEDQFKLYDLIW
+367 FLSEEQFKLYDLIW

-388 MTSAETNQNTLKIE
+388 MSNAETNQNTLQIE
-402 CKEQN
+402 CAEKN
-407 ITLKATLGKLIFD
+407 ITLRATLGKLIFD
-420 GYKKVYNVQEEDEE
+420 GYKKVYNLQEDDED
-434 QIISLLDNLKENDI
+434 QIVSLLENLKENDE
-448 YKVDEVEVLE
+448 YKIDDVEILE
-458 SFTSPPSRYT
+458 SYTSPPSRYT

-590 KIGGDVDIKCSSWA
+590 KIGGDIDIKCSSWA
-604 NLTKNCDGNLGVKVG
+604 NTENCDGNLGVKVG

-637 SIGAFVKEVNPKNR
+637 SIGAFVKEINPKNK
-651 EGDEIITFPRTLGVD
+651 EGDEIITFPRSLGID
-666 ADSKRDIAV
+666 ADSQKEISV

-699 LPKSYDQNTI
+699 LPKHYDQNTL

-723 LGVYPDTEEPVI
+723 LGNYPDSEEPVI
-735 ANIGAYGPYVKYTE
+735 ANIGAYGPYVKY
-749 KKMNNDIEINQD
+749 QD

-771 VLEITLEQAI
+771 VLEIDLNQAV

-789 KPTNKVREIGTLKR
+789 KPTNKVREIGILKR
-803 RRQRANLYKGKSGKY
+803 RRQKANLYKGKSGKY

-832 FDGENLTIEDVE
+832 YDGENLTIEDVE
-844 KILKTNR
+844 KILKSNR

>member
-52 LNWETTSAGLQ
+52 LNWETTTAGMK
-63 MLENIEKKA
+63 MLDSIEKKA

-122 KSFDE
+122 NSFKE
-127 ARKVDD
+127 SRKVDD

-193 YKLNIHGEVNGAKLD
+193 YKINVHGEINGAKLD
-208 TTITTLE
+208 TSITSLD
-215 GQKVDKLFFKDEDLA
+215 GQKVDKLFFKNEALA
-230 NKAKNYLNTNNFFIK
+230 EKAKNYLNDNKFFIR

-254 KPKAPFNTSSLQQT
+254 KPKAPFNTSTLQQT

-279 TMTIAQGLYMGVDI
+279 TMTIAQGLYMGIDI

-315 IDIIRE
+315 IDTIRK
-321 NISKD
+321 NISEQ
-326 YGSKYIPEKAIEYK
+326 YGDKYLPDKPIEYK

-356 DISIKPDDIKE
+356 DVSIKPESIKD
-367 FLNEDQFKLYDLIW
+367 FLSEEQYKLYDLIW
-381 KRTIASQ
+381 KRTLASQ
-388 MTSAETNQNTLKIE
+388 MTSAETNQNTLQIDCEEK
-402 CKEQN
+402 N

-420 GYKKVYNVQEEDEE
+420 GYKKVYNLQEDDEE
-434 QIISLLDNLKENDI
+434 QIISLLENIKENDKYI
-448 YKVDEVEVLE
+448 VSEVETLE
-458 SFTSPPSRYT
+458 SYTSPPSRYT

-580 NDELSPVIFK
+580 NEELSPVIFK
-590 KIGGDVDIKCSSWA
+590 KIGGDIDIKCSSWA
-604 NLTKNCDGNLGVKVG
+604 NTENCEGNLGVKVG

-631 DCKFTI
+631 ECKFTI

-651 EGDEIITFPRTLGVD
+651 EGDEIITFPRTLGID
-666 ADSKRDIAV
+666 ADSKKEIAV

-689 TDEEKPKRVT
+689 TDEDKPKRVT

-723 LGVYPDTEEPVI
+723 LGNFPNSEDPVI
-735 ANIGAYGPYVKYTE
+735 ANIGAYGPYVKY
-749 KKMNNDIEINQD
+749 QD
-761 IFASLGKRFD
+761 IFASLGRKYD
-771 VLEITLEQAI
+771 VLEINLDQAV
-781 ELINIKKN
+781 ELITIKKN
-789 KPTNKVREIGTLKR
+789 KPTNKVREIGVLKR
-803 RRQRANLYKGKSGKY
+803 RKQRANLYKGKSGKF

-832 FDGENLTIEDVE
+832 YDGENLTIEDVE
-844 KILKTNR
+844 KILKANR